1 MWGNIDGAY
10 SLTRSHPLS
19 SSLLSITGPEH
30 IPLNDARWHELLLHY
45 DILVHLHNNNNHH
58 HGSSSSS
65 SLTTSSSRTND
76 DDDDEDENNDDD
88 DNIVERACR
97 RAAKYGRSS
106 SNLATL
112 TLHVARMID
121 ELKTSLITITEL
133 GLLSSNHNNNNNKN
147 SSSNN
152 NDKEAEYMKL
162 RTSIAG
168 KARVTCGGIN
178 LLRLLS
184 HETIVTALHNHHHQ
198 RVDDEYGEN
207 SSNSSIHHH
216 SQSAAAA
223 SALSGNNNNNN
234 DANYILK
241 ECFTYRSR
249 GADLY
254 GGKSSDVII
263 YPQDAAMEIITS
275 IMILFSSIGSFLH
288 NEHNNDDNDDC
299 DDKDDGKEQV
309 ERILNIPEVYDVMV
323 QLCLLLLVLFST
335 QLYQPFPDAT
345 MMINERRCYNYF
357 LDKWMQYSQQQQQQS
372 NNSSSGSG
380 TKIEHQRQYQTQN
393 FGSSH
398 DERQPIQRESSNND
412 PLYFLQLCIHLWVQ
426 CPTPPKRSI
435 SSHYAELTN
444 AMMTEKN
451 DTTSMMKLSRDG
463 MYESHTIV
471 MARSP
476 PSNSGVGQKKK
487 GGVSNHVNLSVKA
500 AMKQTIPGNS
510 NESSTN
516 SFIIALGTDDDVDLS
531 SHGHIAG
538 NVVTA
543 WDNDGLSSNLLSH
556 PLRNLLLLSL
566 SKFLL
571 LPLQLVRLA
580 FRQILIGQN
589 NENDGNSSI
598 ITSEKDKSILQQL
611 KSHCERQTSW
621 SKTNNILWLTN
632 SPLSDMA
639 CALLLIVTNNYRAED
654 NDGNNN
660 VAVHQNPFTKELALL
675 NDTHHNIGIGN
686 SNRIKAEK
694 LMVFPQSLLSKVTIN
709 SELLFNAFQ
718 RTAHTEIG
726 ALWLYTLLL
735 SSPSFAQ
742 SIRSR
747 SDLDTIILPL
757 LRSLYFSI
765 APPMSAASQHN
776 AHAVTTTVMIPIS
789 SDRPFRSLSQLYVI
803 LILLLIFSQENTF
816 GRDSF
821 RRMRIPSNNAILWF
835 KERQQMKDASLG
847 TVILLILL
855 QTITY
860 NLNHLHDEFILSNT
874 CAVLL
879 NLSPHITDLSD
890 SYVATRLIIATVSC
904 FKRYTALM
912 QENGGESE
920 FEGDIS
926 TLLGMHGEVSAC

>member
-30 IPLNDARWHELLLHY
+30 IPLNDARWHELLIHY
-45 DILVHLHNNNNHH
+45 DILVHLHNNNNH
-58 HGSSSSS
+58 GSSSSS
-65 SLTTSSSRTND
+65 SLSTSSHTN
-76 DDDDEDENNDDD
+76 DEDENNDDDD

-97 RAAKYGRSS
+97 RAAKYCRSS

-121 ELKTSLITITEL
+121 ELKTSLITIMEL
-133 GLLSSNHNNNNNKN
+133 GLLSSNHNNNNNN
-147 SSSNN
+147 NNHNSSNN
-152 NDKEAEYMKL
+152 DGEAEYMKL
-162 RTSIAG
+162 RTSIVG
-168 KARVTCGGIN
+168 KARVTCGGVN

-184 HETIVTALHNHHHQ
+184 HETIVTAIFNHHHQ
-198 RVDDEYGEN
+198 RGGGDEYGEN
-207 SSNSSIHHH
+207 SNSSIHYR
-216 SQSAAAA
+216 SQSAAASA
-223 SALSGNNNNNN
+223 SSGNNNN

-263 YPQDAAMEIITS
+263 YPKDAAMEIIIS
-275 IMILFSSIGSFLH
+275 IMNLFSSIGTFLH
-288 NEHNNDDNDDC
+288 DEHNNNDNDDR
-299 DDKDDGKEQV
+299 DDKDDGKEKV

-335 QLYQPFPDAT
+335 QLYQPFPNAT
-345 MMINERRCYNYF
+345 MMINERQCYNYF
-357 LDKWMQYSQQQQQQS
+357 LDKWMQYSQQQQS
-372 NNSSSGSG
+372 DNSSSGSGSG

-398 DERQPIQRESSNND
+398 DDYDDDDGKHGRSLPRTSNES
-412 PLYFLQLCIHLWVQ
+412 LYFLQLCIHLWVQ

-435 SSHYAELTN
+435 SFHYVELTN
-444 AMMTEKN
+444 TMVTEKN
-451 DTTSMMKLSRDG
+451 GTTSMMKLSRDG

-476 PSNSGVGQKKK
+476 PSN
-487 GGVSNHVNLSVKA
+487 NHVNLSVKA

-510 NESSTN
+510 NESSSNSTTN
-516 SFIIALGTDDDVDLS
+516 SFVIALGTDDDVDLS

-589 NENDGNSSI
+589 NENDRNSSI
-598 ITSEKDKSILQQL
+598 ITSEKDELILQQL
-611 KSHCERQTSW
+611 QSHCERQTSW

-660 VAVHQNPFTKELALL
+660 AAVQQNPFTKELALL

-686 SNRIKAEK
+686 SNRIKTEK

-709 SELLFNAFQ
+709 FELLFNAFQ

-776 AHAVTTTVMIPIS
+776 AHTVTTTVMIPIS

-926 TLLGMHGEVSAC
+926 TLLGMHGEVSVC